1 MLMNHRGC
9 RIHANLQRKRGR
21 EDHPFKSDDPLE
33 CDADSLSLALWA
45 AVAPLPARRRG
56 FTLVELLVVIAVIG
70 ILLALLLPAL
80 GMVRESARRSQCQS
94 QLHQIGLALEM
105 YLENQG
111 RVGRFPHAAQLPSVT
126 PQWPP
131 ITVVLGPHIEKNDA
145 VFACPDDP
153 KYFPTERVSYEYPIR
168 RLAGKTRDQVRK
180 RRSGAMRPSSEI
192 ILMYDYEAVHGERG
206 TAGSRN
212 AIFLD
217 GHVER
222 Y

>member
-1 MLMNHRGC
+1 MFTNHSEC
-9 RIHANLQRKRGR
+9 RNHASPQRERGR
-21 EDHPFKSDDPLE
+21 VGRPFKSDDPLE
-33 CDADSLSLALWA
+33 CEVNSPSLA
-45 AVAPLPARRRG
+45 RRASSSTLASSQRG

-94 QLHQIGLALEM
+94 QLHQIGLALDM

-126 PQWPP
+126 PQWPS
-131 ITVVLGPHIEKNDA
+131 ITAVLGPHIEKNDA

-180 RRSGAMRPSSEI
+180 RRTGALRPSSEI

-206 TAGSRN
+206 TVGSRN

>member
-1 MLMNHRGC
+1 MFMNPSNC
-9 RIHANLQRKRGR
+9 RKHANSMRKRGGG
-21 EDHPFKSDDPLE
+21 DTPFTPDDPLE
-33 CDADSLSLALWA
+33 CPVNVPSLA
-45 AVAPLPARRRG
+45 RRASSATLASVQPG

-94 QLHQIGLALEM
+94 QLHQIGLALDM

-180 RRSGAMRPSSEI
+180 RRTGALRPSSEI
-192 ILMYDYEAVHGERG
+192 ILMYDYEPVHGERG